1 MSTAVALHAAGIV
14 EVVGESY
21 RQDVLQ
27 RLAAQA
33 TTADAFLDELSGYAR
48 ERAEDAPEGRW
59 FRAELVREPSNP
71 ADPRAVAVHAAG
83 VGQIG
88 YLRRNV
94 ARTYAPVFA
103 ALETL
108 GSSVGTCP
116 AFLIGGEAEKGY
128 GALLC
133 LSAPD
138 VVVRDL
144 TLR

>member
-1 MSTAVALHAAGIV
+1 MVIALHASGIV

-27 RLAAQA
+27 RVAEQ
-33 TTADAFLDELSGYAR
+33 TTGADAFLDELSGYAR
-48 ERAEDAPEGRW
+48 ERAEDAPNGRW
-59 FRAELVREPSNP
+59 FRAELVREPTNP

-83 VGQIG
+83 IGQVG

-94 ARTYAPVFA
+94 ARTYAPVFEA
-103 ALETL
+103 VEQL
-108 GSSVGTCP
+108 GGSAGSCP
-116 AFLIGGEAEKGY
+116 AFLVGGNEGKGY
-128 GALLC
+128 GVLLC

-144 TLR
+144 TFR

>member
-1 MSTAVALHAAGIV
+1 MVIALHAAGIV

-27 RLAAQA
+27 RVSEQ
-33 TTADAFLDELSGYAR
+33 TTGADAFLDELSGYAR
-48 ERAEDAPEGRW
+48 ERAEEAPEGCW
-59 FRAELVREPSNP
+59 FRAELVREPTNP

-83 VGQIG
+83 VGQVG

-94 ARTYAPVFA
+94 ARTYAPVFDA
-103 ALETL
+103 IEALGGNA
-108 GSSVGTCP
+108 GSCP
-116 AFLIGGEAEKGY
+116 AFLIGGEHGKGY
-128 GALLC
+128 GVLLC

-144 TLR
+144 TFR

>member
-1 MSTAVALHAAGIV
+1 MSVAIALHAAGIV

-21 RQDVLQ
+21 RQNVLHQ
-27 RLAAQA
+27 VAVRA
-33 TTADAFLDELSGYAR
+33 TSADAFLDELSGYAR
-48 ERAEDAPEGRW
+48 ERAEDTPDRW
-59 FRAELVREPSNP
+59 FRAELVREPTNP

-103 ALETL
+103 ALERL

-116 AFLIGGEAEKGY
+116 AFLIGGEAGKGY

-144 TLR
+144 TFR

>member
-1 MSTAVALHAAGIV
+1 MGTAVALHAAGIV

-27 RLAAQA
+27 QVAAQA
-33 TTADAFLDELSGYAR
+33 TTAEAFLDELSGYAR

-88 YLRRNV
+88 YSVATWR
-94 ARTYAPVFA
+94 ARTRR
-103 ALETL
+103 
-108 GSSVGTCP
+108 SS
-116 AFLIGGEAEKGY
+116 LRSR
-128 GALLC
+128 
-133 LSAPD
+133 LSAAAS
-138 VVVRDL
+138 VRVL
-144 TLR
+144 HS